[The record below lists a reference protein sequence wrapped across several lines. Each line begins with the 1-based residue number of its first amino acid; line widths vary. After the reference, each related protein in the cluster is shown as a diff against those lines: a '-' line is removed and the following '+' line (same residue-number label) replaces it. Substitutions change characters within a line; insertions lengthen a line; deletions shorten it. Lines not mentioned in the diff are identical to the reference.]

1 MKFKV
6 NKSKEAIADSG
17 SMNFIGKSGIYDVVI
32 DFASIAASSGGA
44 ESVNFNIDYNG
55 NKQTI
60 WGPYVQ
66 DKQGNELSIGANLI
80 NKLAIIAGE
89 DDQLTTAE
97 ESFPVGK
104 DQEEKEFTIIEQ
116 FSDLAVKMRVQEE
129 YSTYKGQIQ
138 QKIVIKAFFREDE
151 ASAEEIINESE
162 IGVAFAKEQKY
173 ADRITYAPSSK
184 GANDAPTP
192 EEVAEWAA
200 NGYGRGNSS
209 SSATTAK
216 VVAPKKAMFGK
227 K

>member
-6 NKSKEAIADSG
+6 NKSKEAIADGG

-32 DFASIAASSGGA
+32 DFASLAVSSGGA

-55 NKQTI
+55 KKQTV

-66 DKQGNELSIGANLI
+66 SKQGKEIAIGANLI

-89 DDQLTTAE
+89 DDQLTTSE

-104 DQEEKEFTIIEQ
+104 DQEEKEFTIIDQ
-116 FSDLAVKMRVQEE
+116 FSDLPVKMRVQEE
-129 YSTYKGQIQ
+129 YSFYKGQIK
-138 QKIVIKAFFREDE
+138 QKMVIKAFFREDG
-151 ASAEEIINESE
+151 ASAEEIVNDSE
-162 IGVAFAKEQKY
+162 IGVALLKEQKY
-173 ADRITYAPSSK
+173 ADHITYAPSSK

-200 NGYGRGNSS
+200 NGYGKGNSS
-209 SSATTAK
+209 SSTTAK
-216 VVAPKKAMFGK
+216 TVAPKKAMFGK